1 MDADERAGKH
11 QPVQGIAREAF
22 SRDHEVHLSE
32 LVYPAPTARANR
44 CPLRWPAGG
53 PDNWTHP
60 PFEPTFYTAA
70 MEAGGEPRMF
80 PEEGEAVRCPVKEL
94 T

>member
-1 MDADERAGKH
+1 MRSIYPNSYNLHPQPGRTDAHYDG
-11 QPVQGIAREAF
+11 QPV
-22 SRDHEVHLSE
+22 D
-32 LVYPAPTARANR
+32 PT
-44 CPLRWPAGG
+44 
-53 PDNWTHP
+53 NWTHP

-94 T
+94 HMNRPLAISDGVTLPAGST